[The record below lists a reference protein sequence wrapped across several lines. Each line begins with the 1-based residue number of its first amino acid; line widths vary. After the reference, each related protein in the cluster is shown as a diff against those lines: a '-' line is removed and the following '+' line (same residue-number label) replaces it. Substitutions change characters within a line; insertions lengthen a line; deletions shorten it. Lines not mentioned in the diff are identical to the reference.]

1 MTEWPEFL
9 LPTCILSNLN
19 HSQSVN
25 VFSVE
30 TAGPGKTPQCTE
42 GKLTLTFW
50 NVAWVDCESKMG
62 LASAHIHNWGRPLAT
77 TRVESLEPTHE
88 HNWRDWVVLSQLLFE
103 VLHVPQAIVEV
114 VVVLNSNPFVF
125 LGDLFCRHASFA
137 NLKKYH
143 SNKCNDEFEM
153 KCILITDSPPV
164 HGFSPRQRC
173 QPLSQSQQESSLA
186 KSLLFG
192 EN

>member
-77 TRVESLEPTHE
+77 TRVDIFGTHSRTQLTRLGCFITATVWSASCSRGHHWGSGSSQHQHLCFSL
-88 HNWRDWVVLSQLLFE
+88 RSLL
-103 VLHVPQAIVEV
+103 LTC
-114 VVVLNSNPFVF
+114 
-125 LGDLFCRHASFA
+125 LFCQPEKVSFRQA
-137 NLKKYH
+137 QYRYRY
-143 SNKCNDEFEM
+143 FE
-153 KCILITDSPPV
+153 
-164 HGFSPRQRC
+164 
-173 QPLSQSQQESSLA
+173 
-186 KSLLFG
+186 KSTA
-192 EN
+192 